1 MSDEAQPPQ
10 AASQRDILR
19 AWQAG
24 KFGYREAMTRTG
36 CRSLFELYE
45 ACRKNRVRL
54 RKTFTKHE
62 LEVVD
67 RVVADLEAPIDQ
79 TAAENKK

>member
-1 MSDEAQPPQ
+1 
-10 AASQRDILR
+10 
-19 AWQAG
+19 
-24 KFGYREAMTRTG
+24 MTRTG